1 MSATDVANPLVG
13 VVLGALGTYLAFY
26 TRGALA
32 RREQIA
38 KSLAEFYASAA
49 TVYYAA
55 RDYKRTTES
64 SEALSMYYK
73 AFDQH
78 YREFLSSSTMLASLV
93 PPALREEIL
102 HVEDVWDKIGD
113 EGFEAVSAK
122 KWFDLLDRVRYK
134 ILDSIAYHWFSDPF
148 WRLRLRGKR

>member
-1 MSATDVANPLVG
+1 MNPADVANPLVG
-13 VVLGALGTYLAFY
+13 VILGALGAYLAFY

-32 RREQIA
+32 RREQVA

-55 RDYKRTTES
+55 RDYQRVAESTE
-64 SEALSMYYK
+64 AHSMYYK

-78 YREFLSSSTMLASLV
+78 YREFLLSSTMLASLV

-102 HVEDVWDKIGD
+102 KVEDVWDKIGD
-113 EGFEAVSAK
+113 EGFEGVSAK
-122 KWFDLLDRVRYK
+122 KWFDLLDRVRYE

-148 WRLRLRGKR
+148 WRLRLRRTR

>member
-1 MSATDVANPLVG
+1 MSANDAANPLVA
-13 VVLGALGTYLAFY
+13 VALGALGTYLAFY

-49 TVYYAA
+49 TVYYAS
-55 RDYKRTTES
+55 RDYRRSPES
-64 SEALSMYYK
+64 SEAQNMYYK
-73 AFDQH
+73 VFDQH

-93 PPALREEIL
+93 PPVLREEIL
-102 HVEDVWDKIGD
+102 KVEDVWDKIGE

-148 WRLRLRGKR
+148 WRLRLRRKR